1 MLVVSPFVAYAIW
14 RAVEERRLDRAFDAI
29 EARGEWLDTASF
41 ELHPSTAEQRQASH
55 YYAQAMDQVGDDW
68 PPFRTAAKSIEELCV
83 STVGDSS
90 RAAALA
96 ALRPLED
103 HYGAALALLDR
114 ATPLD
119 AWGWDA
125 GDQPRDYG
133 RLLRRARLP
142 WALQL
147 RAARLAC
154 TGDGDGAA
162 ASLIGVL
169 RLRRVPGA
177 LLGMTGSPLATRH
190 TLQSLLTFTSPSA
203 TVLERLQHEYQAAID
218 DRQLEA
224 GLLVSRAQWLSSAL
238 PGELSDPPSGY
249 LDRRIGLPEAFLVSL
264 TRPLRSHSIL
274 TELAEYDDA
283 LAAAKQ
289 PWPDKLAAAA
299 AIARKYQTF
308 SNTRPRW
315 GIWAALASPFGVHAG
330 PRYLAQAAPLA
341 AETLARTRASIAA
354 LAVARYQRANG
365 ALPATLADLVP
376 AYLEAPLLDP
386 FTAAPL
392 VYRPD
397 GKRYK
402 VYSVGINRKD
412 DGGAWD
418 SPSDLQTGRRGNPLD
433 VGIAAGAAA
442 VTR

>member
-68 PPFRTAAKSIEELCV
+68 PPFRTAAKTIEELCV
-83 STVGDSS
+83 SSVGDSS

-114 ATPLD
+114 ATPPD

-125 GDQPRDYG
+125 GDQPRD
-133 RLLRRARLP
+133 
-142 WALQL
+142 
-147 RAARLAC
+147 
-154 TGDGDGAA
+154 
-162 ASLIGVL
+162 
-169 RLRRVPGA
+169 
-177 LLGMTGSPLATRH
+177 
-190 TLQSLLTFTSPSA
+190 
-203 TVLERLQHEYQAAID
+203 
-218 DRQLEA
+218 
-224 GLLVSRAQWLSSAL
+224 
-238 PGELSDPPSGY
+238 
-249 LDRRIGLPEAFLVSL
+249 
-264 TRPLRSHSIL
+264 
-274 TELAEYDDA
+274 
-283 LAAAKQ
+283 
-289 PWPDKLAAAA
+289 
-299 AIARKYQTF
+299 
-308 SNTRPRW
+308 W

-341 AETLARTRASIAA
+341 AETLARTRASIA
-354 LAVARYQRANG
+354 

-402 VYSVGINRKD
+402 VYSVGFNRKD

-433 VGIAAGAAA
+433 VGISGGAAA